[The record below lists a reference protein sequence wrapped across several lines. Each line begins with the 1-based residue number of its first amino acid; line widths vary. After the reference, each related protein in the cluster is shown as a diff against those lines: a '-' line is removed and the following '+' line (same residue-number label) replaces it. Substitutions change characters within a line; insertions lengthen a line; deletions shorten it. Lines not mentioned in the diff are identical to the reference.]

1 MTDLYDPKIDDC
13 VHRKGWHCELD
24 DGYCDSNIQIGIMC
38 PNRKPPQEEAKKENG
53 KA

>member
-13 VHRKGWHCELD
+13 V
-24 DGYCDSNIQIGIMC
+24 SNIQIGIMC